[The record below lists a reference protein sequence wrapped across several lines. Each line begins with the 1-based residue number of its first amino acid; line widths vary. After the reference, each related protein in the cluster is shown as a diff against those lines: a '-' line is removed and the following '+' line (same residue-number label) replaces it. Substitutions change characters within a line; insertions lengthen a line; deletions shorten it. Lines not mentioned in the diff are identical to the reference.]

1 MLIIAETKRVL
12 KNFMHTHPEMG
23 TLEMEGNQNHSETD
37 FAIRIGGEGGE
48 GVISAGELFA
58 QVAARTAYQVFTYI
72 TYPAEIKGGFS
83 MIQIRIKHEKIY
95 SMGSTVDYLIAFNQQ
110 AYDVTIK
117 DLKPGG
123 TLIYDPD
130 EVEIKEDLNAECY
143 PIKLTKLVVDATG
156 AKLGKNVVAL
166 GALGHLFGVEFGVL
180 EKLIKDRYGAKG
192 GDVIKNNLNALKAG
206 YFTAEEGNWEKKFKL
221 VSDTQAKEHYML
233 ISGNEAVA
241 LGAIAAGCRFV
252 AGYPITPATPIFET
266 LTDLMP
272 KVGGRAIQLED
283 EIASLSACIGASFAG
298 EKAITPTSGPGLQL
312 MGEQLNLA
320 SMLELPLV
328 IVDVQRGGPSTGLPT
343 KTEQSDLKFAIYG
356 TSGEA
361 PRVILAPSSV
371 EDCFYQ
377 TIRAFN
383 ISERLQMP
391 VVVLTDQS
399 IGYRK
404 ATVRMPD
411 LSKIIEVDN
420 SVSGETISIP
430 SPEKI
435 ELASRIQMDP
445 EKLNEYK
452 RFLDTA
458 TGVSPIT
465 SPGLKGGQ
473 YLGGGLE
480 HDETGKASYLP
491 DNHLKMMR
499 KRFKKLETL
508 THILEKNPPEYE
520 GPEEAKIG
528 VIGWGSTEGAI
539 REARMLAEQRGILF
553 RHLHPKILSPLPE
566 SQVRNFLAGLKQ
578 VIIVEENFTGQFAH
592 FVKAKFGIKPI
603 EIHKSEGVPIT
614 PEEIFTGIEKV
625 ARIVDE
631 KNIARL

>member
-1 MLIIAETKRVL
+1 M
-12 KNFMHTHPEMG
+12 KNS
-23 TLEMEGNQNHSETD
+23 HSNCDVD

-58 QVAARTAYQVFTYI
+58 QVAARTAYHVFTYI

-83 MIQIRIKHEKIY
+83 MIQIRIKDGKIY
-95 SMGSTVDYLIAFNQQ
+95 SMGSLVDYLITFNQQ
-110 AYDVTIK
+110 AYNRTIK
-117 DLKPGG
+117 ELKPGG

-130 EVEIKEDLNAECY
+130 EVEIKNDINAECY
-143 PIKLTKLVVDATG
+143 PIKLTKLVTEVTG
-156 AKLGKNVVAL
+156 SKLGKNVVAL
-166 GALGHLFGVEFGVL
+166 GVLGYLFGVEFGIL
-180 EKLIKDRYGAKG
+180 EKLIIDRYGAKG
-192 GDVIKNNLNALKAG
+192 EDIIKNNINALKAG
-206 YFTAEEGNWEKKFKL
+206 YASGRAINWKPKIEL
-221 VSDTQAKEHYML
+221 IADPDAKEHYML

-252 AGYPITPATPIFET
+252 AGYPITPATPIFES

-383 ISERLQMP
+383 IAERLQMP
-391 VVVLTDQS
+391 VIVLSDQS

-404 ATVRMPD
+404 ATVRIPD
-411 LSKIIEVDN
+411 FTKIVEVD
-420 SVSGETISIP
+420 SSIPTDEILIP
-430 SPEKI
+430 SPERI
-435 ELASRIQMDP
+435 EIARRIEMDP
-445 EKLNEYK
+445 TKLNGYK

-458 TGVSPIT
+458 DGVSPIT
-465 SPGLKGGQ
+465 TPGLSGGQ
-473 YLGGGLE
+473 YLSGGLE

-491 DNHLKMMR
+491 NVHLLMMT

-508 THILEKNPPEYE
+508 SKAFEKNPPEYE
-520 GPEEAKIG
+520 GSEDAKIG

-539 REARMLAEQRGILF
+539 REARLLAEQRGILF
-553 RHLHPKILSPLPE
+553 RHLHPKVLSPLPE
-566 SQVRNFLAGLKQ
+566 RQVRHFLAGLKQ
-578 VIIVEENFTGQFAH
+578 VIMIEENYTGQFAH
-592 FVKAKFGIKPI
+592 FIKAKFGIKPI

-631 KNIARL
+631 AHIARL

>member
-1 MLIIAETKRVL
+1 MD
-12 KNFMHTHPEMG
+12 N
-23 TLEMEGNQNHSETD
+23 NNYHSEVD
-37 FAIRIGGEGGE
+37 FAIQIGGEGGE

-58 QVAARTAYQVFTYI
+58 QVAARTAYHVFTYI

-83 MIQIRIKHEKIY
+83 MIQIRIRDGKIY
-95 SMGSTVDYLIAFNQQ
+95 SMGSSVDYLIAFNQQ
-110 AYDVTIK
+110 AYDRTIYK
-117 DLKPGG
+117 LNEGG

-130 EVEIKEDLNAECY
+130 EVEIKNGIKATCY
-143 PIKLTKLVVDATG
+143 PIKLTKLVMDATG
-156 AKLGKNVVAL
+156 SKLGKNVVAL

-180 EKLIKDRYGAKG
+180 EQLIKDRYGSKG
-192 GDVIKNNLNALKAG
+192 TEVIKNNLRALKAG
-206 YFTAEEGNWEKKFKL
+206 YFTAEEDEWERKFQL
-221 VSDTQAKEHYML
+221 VADEEAKEHYML

-283 EIASLSACIGASFAG
+283 EIASLSACIGASFSG

-391 VVVLTDQS
+391 VIILTDQS

-411 LSKIIEVDN
+411 LSKITEVDG
-420 SVSGETISIP
+420 SKLTDEILIP
-430 SPEKI
+430 SPERI
-435 ELASRIQMDP
+435 EIARRIEIDP
-445 EKLNEYK
+445 AKLNGYK
-452 RFLDTA
+452 RFLDTPD
-458 TGVSPIT
+458 GVSPIT
-465 SPGLKGGQ
+465 TPGLAGGQ
-473 YLGGGLE
+473 YLSGGLE

-491 DNHLKMMR
+491 DIHLKMMN
-499 KRFKKLETL
+499 KRFKKLATL
-508 THILEKNPPEYE
+508 SNALEKNPREYE

-539 REARMLAEQRGILF
+539 REARLLAKQRGILF
-553 RHLHPKILSPLPE
+553 RHLQPKVLSPLPE
-566 SQVRNFLAGLKQ
+566 NQVRYFLAGLKQ
-578 VIIVEENFTGQFAH
+578 VIMVEENYTGQFAH
-592 FVKAKFGIKPI
+592 FIKAKFGVKPI

-631 KNIARL
+631 ANIARL

>member
-1 MLIIAETKRVL
+1 MDNA
-12 KNFMHTHPEMG
+12 N
-23 TLEMEGNQNHSETD
+23 NHSEID

-58 QVAARTAYQVFTYI
+58 QVAARTAYHVFTYI

-83 MIQIRIKHEKIY
+83 MIQIRIRDGKIY
-95 SMGSTVDYLIAFNQQ
+95 SMGSLVDYLITFNQQ
-110 AYDVTIK
+110 AYDQTIK
-117 DLKPGG
+117 QLKVGG

-130 EVEIKEDLNAECY
+130 EVEIKDELKAKCY
-143 PIKLTKLVVDATG
+143 PIRLTKLVMDATG
-156 AKLGKNVVAL
+156 SKLGKNVVAL
-166 GALGHLFGVEFGVL
+166 GALGHLFGVEFSVL
-180 EKLIKDRYGAKG
+180 EQLIKDRYGSKG
-192 GDVIKNNLNALKAG
+192 GDVIKNNLAALKAG
-206 YFTAEEGNWEKKFKL
+206 YLAGEQNKWDHKFKL
-221 VSDTQAKEHYML
+221 EADPDAKEHYML

-383 ISERLQMP
+383 IAERMQMP
-391 VVVLTDQS
+391 VIVLTDQS

-404 ATVRMPD
+404 ATVRIPD
-411 LSKIIEVDN
+411 LTKIIEVDG
-420 SVSGETISIP
+420 SVPDEEVSIP

-435 ELASRIQMDP
+435 QIATRIKADP
-445 EKLNEYK
+445 EKLNGYK
-452 RFLDTA
+452 RYLDTLD
-458 TGVSPIT
+458 GVSPVT
-465 SPGLKGGQ
+465 TPGLPGGQ
-473 YLGGGLE
+473 YLSGGLE
-480 HDETGKASYLP
+480 HDETGKASSFP
-491 DNHLKMMR
+491 EVHLKMMR

-508 THILEKNPPEYE
+508 SDILEKNPPEHE
-520 GPEEAKIG
+520 GPDEAKIG
-528 VIGWGSTEGAI
+528 VISWGSTEGAI
-539 REARMLAEQRGILF
+539 REARLLAEKRGILF
-553 RHLHPKILSPLPE
+553 RHLHPKVLSPLPE
-566 SQVRNFLAGLKQ
+566 RQVRNFLAGLKQ
-578 VIIVEENFTGQFAH
+578 VVMIEENFTGQFAH
-592 FVKAKFGIKPI
+592 FIKGKFGIKPI

-614 PEEIFTGIEKV
+614 PEEIFNGIEKV

>member
-1 MLIIAETKRVL
+1 MNNLNE
-12 KNFMHTHPEMG
+12 N
-23 TLEMEGNQNHSETD
+23 SEAD
-37 FAIRIGGEGGE
+37 FAIRIAGEGGE
-48 GVISAGELFA
+48 GVISCGELFA
-58 QVAARTAYQVFTYI
+58 QAAARTAYHVFTYI

-83 MIQIRIKHEKIY
+83 MIQIRIRSGRIY
-95 SMGSTVDYLIAFNQQ
+95 SIGSSVDYLIVFNQQ
-110 AYDVTIK
+110 AYDTTIS
-117 DLKPGG
+117 DLKEGG
-123 TLIYDPD
+123 ILIYDPD
-130 EVEIKEDLNAECY
+130 EVEITDDHNVKYY
-143 PIKLTKLVVDATG
+143 PIPLNKLVTSSSSS
-156 AKLGKNVVAL
+156 KLGKNVVAL
-166 GALGHLFGVEFGVL
+166 GALGNLFDIEFDVL

-192 GDVIKNNLNALKAG
+192 SKVIENNLNALKAG
-206 YFTAEEGNWEKKFKL
+206 YEAGELNKWERKFKFEADPQ
-221 VSDTQAKEHYML
+221 SKEHYML

-266 LTDLMP
+266 LTNIMP

-356 TSGEA
+356 TAGEA
-361 PRVILAPSSV
+361 PRVILAPTSV

-383 ISERLQMP
+383 IAERFQMP
-391 VVVLTDQS
+391 VLLLTDQS

-404 ATVRMPD
+404 ATVRIPD
-411 LSKIIEVDN
+411 LTKIVELDSSVPTVDI
-420 SVSGETISIP
+420 SVP

-435 ELASRIQMDP
+435 EIANRI
-445 EKLNEYK
+445 EAKELEGFK
-452 RFLDTA
+452 RYLDTFD
-458 TGVSPIT
+458 GISPIT
-465 SPGLKGGQ
+465 KPGMEGGQ

-480 HDETGKASYLP
+480 HDETGKASSLP
-491 DNHLKMMR
+491 HIHSKMMR
-499 KRFKKLETL
+499 KRFKKLEAL
-508 THILEKNPPEYE
+508 SNALETNPPDYE

-539 REARMLAEQRGILF
+539 HEARLLAEVRGILF
-553 RHLHPKILSPLPE
+553 RHLQPKVLSPLPE
-566 SQVRNFLAGLKQ
+566 RQVRNFLSGLKQ
-578 VIIVEENFTGQFAH
+578 VIMVEENYTGQFAH
-592 FVKAKFGIKPI
+592 FIKAKFGIKPI
-603 EIHKSEGVPIT
+603 EIHKCEGVPFT
-614 PEEIFTGIEKV
+614 PEEIFNGIEKV
-625 ARIVDE
+625 ERIIHE
-631 KNIARL
+631 ESITRL

>member
-1 MLIIAETKRVL
+1 MNNLNE
-12 KNFMHTHPEMG
+12 N
-23 TLEMEGNQNHSETD
+23 SEAD
-37 FAIRIGGEGGE
+37 FAIRIAGEGGE
-48 GVISAGELFA
+48 GVISCGELFA
-58 QVAARTAYQVFTYI
+58 QAAARTAYHVFTYI

-83 MIQIRIKHEKIY
+83 MIQIRIRSGRIY
-95 SMGSTVDYLIAFNQQ
+95 SIGSSVDYLIVFNQQ
-110 AYDVTIK
+110 AYDTTIS
-117 DLKPGG
+117 DLKEGG
-123 TLIYDPD
+123 ILIYDPD
-130 EVEIKEDLNAECY
+130 EVEITDDHNVKYY
-143 PIKLTKLVVDATG
+143 PIPLNKLVTSSSSS
-156 AKLGKNVVAL
+156 KLGKNVVAL
-166 GALGHLFGVEFGVL
+166 GALGNLFDIEFDVL

-192 GDVIKNNLNALKAG
+192 SKVIENNLNALKAG
-206 YFTAEEGNWEKKFKL
+206 YEAGELNKWERKFKL
-221 VSDTQAKEHYML
+221 EADPQSKEHYML

-266 LTDLMP
+266 LTNIMP

-356 TSGEA
+356 TAGEA
-361 PRVILAPSSV
+361 PRVILAPTSV

-383 ISERLQMP
+383 IAERFQMP
-391 VVVLTDQS
+391 VLLLTDQS

-404 ATVRMPD
+404 ATVRIPD
-411 LSKIIEVDN
+411 LTKIVELDSSVPTVDI
-420 SVSGETISIP
+420 SVP

-435 ELASRIQMDP
+435 EIANRI
-445 EKLNEYK
+445 EAKELEGFK
-452 RFLDTA
+452 RYLDTFD
-458 TGVSPIT
+458 GISPIT
-465 SPGLKGGQ
+465 KPGMEGGQ

-480 HDETGKASYLP
+480 HDETGKASSLP
-491 DNHLKMMR
+491 HIHSKMMR
-499 KRFKKLETL
+499 KRFKKLEAL
-508 THILEKNPPEYE
+508 SNALETNPPDYE

-539 REARMLAEQRGILF
+539 HEARLLAEERGILF
-553 RHLHPKILSPLPE
+553 RHLQPKVLSPLPE
-566 SQVRNFLAGLKQ
+566 RQVRNFLSGLKQ
-578 VIIVEENFTGQFAH
+578 VIMVEENYTGQFAH
-592 FVKAKFGIKPI
+592 FIKAKFGIKPI
-603 EIHKSEGVPIT
+603 EIHKCEGVPFT
-614 PEEIFTGIEKV
+614 PEEIFNGIEKV
-625 ARIVDE
+625 ERIIHE
-631 KNIARL
+631 ESITRL

>member
-1 MLIIAETKRVL
+1 MDNT
-12 KNFMHTHPEMG
+12 N
-23 TLEMEGNQNHSETD
+23 NHSEID

-58 QVAARTAYQVFTYI
+58 QVAARTAYHVFTYI

-83 MIQIRIKHEKIY
+83 MIQIRIRDGKIY
-95 SMGSTVDYLIAFNQQ
+95 SMGSLVDYLITFNQQ
-110 AYDVTIK
+110 AYDQTIK
-117 DLKPGG
+117 QLKVGG
-123 TLIYDPD
+123 ILIYDPD
-130 EVEIKEDLNAECY
+130 EVEIKDELKAKCY
-143 PIKLTKLVVDATG
+143 PIRLTKLVMDATG
-156 AKLGKNVVAL
+156 SKLGKNVVAL
-166 GALGHLFGVEFGVL
+166 GALGHLFAVEFSVL
-180 EKLIKDRYGAKG
+180 EQLIKDRYGSKG
-192 GDVIKNNLNALKAG
+192 GDVIKNNLAALKAG
-206 YFTAEEGNWEKKFKL
+206 YLAGEQNKWDHKFKL
-221 VSDTQAKEHYML
+221 EADPDAKEHYML

-383 ISERLQMP
+383 IAERMQMP
-391 VVVLTDQS
+391 VIVLTDQS

-404 ATVRMPD
+404 ATVRIPD
-411 LSKIIEVDN
+411 LTKIIEVDG
-420 SVSGETISIP
+420 SVPDEEVSIP

-435 ELASRIQMDP
+435 QIATRIKADP
-445 EKLNEYK
+445 EKLNGYK
-452 RFLDTA
+452 RYLDTLD
-458 TGVSPIT
+458 GVSPIT
-465 SPGLKGGQ
+465 TPGLPGGQ
-473 YLGGGLE
+473 YLSGGLE
-480 HDETGKASYLP
+480 HDETGKASSFP
-491 DNHLKMMR
+491 EVHLKMMR

-508 THILEKNPPEYE
+508 SDILEKNPPEHE
-520 GPEEAKIG
+520 GPDEAKIG
-528 VIGWGSTEGAI
+528 VISWGSTEGAI
-539 REARMLAEQRGILF
+539 REARLLAEKRGILF
-553 RHLHPKILSPLPE
+553 RHLHPKVLSPLPE
-566 SQVRNFLAGLKQ
+566 RQVRNFLAGLKQ
-578 VIIVEENFTGQFAH
+578 VVMIEENFTGQFAH
-592 FVKAKFGIKPI
+592 FIKGKFGIKPI

-614 PEEIFTGIEKV
+614 PEEIFNGIEKV

>member
-1 MLIIAETKRVL
+1 MDNT
-12 KNFMHTHPEMG
+12 N
-23 TLEMEGNQNHSETD
+23 NHSEID

-58 QVAARTAYQVFTYI
+58 QVAARTAYHVFTYI

-83 MIQIRIKHEKIY
+83 MIQIRIRDGKIY
-95 SMGSTVDYLIAFNQQ
+95 SMGSLVDYLITFNQQ
-110 AYDVTIK
+110 AYDQTIK
-117 DLKPGG
+117 QLKVGG
-123 TLIYDPD
+123 ILIYDPD
-130 EVEIKEDLNAECY
+130 EVEIKDELKAKCY
-143 PIKLTKLVVDATG
+143 PIRLTKLVMDATG
-156 AKLGKNVVAL
+156 SKLGKNVVAL

-180 EKLIKDRYGAKG
+180 EQLIKDRYGSKG
-192 GDVIKNNLNALKAG
+192 GDVIKNNLAALKAG
-206 YFTAEEGNWEKKFKL
+206 YLAGEQNKWDHKFKL
-221 VSDTQAKEHYML
+221 EADPDAKEHYML

-383 ISERLQMP
+383 IAERMQMP
-391 VVVLTDQS
+391 VIVLTDQS

-404 ATVRMPD
+404 ATVRIPD
-411 LSKIIEVDN
+411 LTKIIEVDG
-420 SVSGETISIP
+420 SVPDEEVSIP

-435 ELASRIQMDP
+435 QIATRIKADP
-445 EKLNEYK
+445 EKLNGYK
-452 RFLDTA
+452 RYLDTLD
-458 TGVSPIT
+458 GVSPIT
-465 SPGLKGGQ
+465 NPGLPGGQ
-473 YLGGGLE
+473 YLSGGLE
-480 HDETGKASYLP
+480 HDETGKASSFP
-491 DNHLKMMR
+491 DVHLKMMR

-508 THILEKNPPEYE
+508 SDILEKNPPEHE
-520 GPEEAKIG
+520 GPDEAKIG
-528 VIGWGSTEGAI
+528 VISWGSTEGAI
-539 REARMLAEQRGILF
+539 REARLLAEKRGILF
-553 RHLHPKILSPLPE
+553 RHLHPKVLSPLPE
-566 SQVRNFLAGLKQ
+566 RQVRNFLAGLKQ
-578 VIIVEENFTGQFAH
+578 VVMIEENFTGQFAH
-592 FVKAKFGIKPI
+592 FIKGKFGIKPI

-614 PEEIFTGIEKV
+614 PEEIFNGIEKV